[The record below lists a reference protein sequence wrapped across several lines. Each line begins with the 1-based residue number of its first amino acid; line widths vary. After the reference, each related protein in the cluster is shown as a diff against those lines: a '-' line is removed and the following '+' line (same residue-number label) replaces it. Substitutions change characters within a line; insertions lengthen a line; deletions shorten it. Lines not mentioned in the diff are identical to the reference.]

1 MLNICGGGTKSW
13 NYKIGM
19 TAKKY
24 KAARILDIIMLVP
37 CNNTPGYKGH
47 VIYLKTFDY
56 GERVTIID
64 FLKYMKAY
72 LSKIVESYKNT
83 TISFLGN
90 SGTTDLLLHIVQF
103 WCACEFDEDI

>member
-1 MLNICGGGTKSW
+1 MWWGNQELELQYWYDCI
-13 NYKIGM
+13 
-19 TAKKY
+19 KY
-24 KAARILDIIMLVP
+24 KATRILDIIMLVT

-47 VIYLKTFDY
+47 VIYLKTFDF

-83 TISFLGN
+83 LISFWGN
-90 SGTTDLLLHIVQF
+90 SGKTDLLLHIEQF
-103 WCACEFDEDI
+103 